1 MGSGREEG
9 CETLMISLRKIEAG
23 FPIKDTALELSAM
36 VLVLD
41 IHYLM
46 SLEWASFAVRGTH
59 LPK

>member
-1 MGSGREEG
+1 MEG

-41 IHYLM
+41 FHYLM